1 MKQKAATLW
10 LVVVTVSLA
19 LDVAMRL
26 SRREAAAQQPEL
38 RVEPQPAVR
47 IIQIAGALT
56 DGAFCSKRFLRRLWS
71 DGVIEEKRRSLLG
84 ADPQW
89 QGWVVVPEVPAP

>member
-1 MKQKAATLW
+1 MRQKTATSW
-10 LVVVTVSLA
+10 LAIVTVILA
-19 LDVAMRL
+19 LDVAMPL
-26 SRREAAAQQPEL
+26 SPREATAQQPEL

-56 DGAFCSKRFLRRLWS
+56 DGAFCSKRFLWRLWS
-71 DGVIEEKRRSLLG
+71 EENRRSLLG

-89 QGWVVVPEVPAP
+89 QGWVVVLEVPAP